1 MKKLVFIVLVAA
13 AFVVTSCSTTLKS
26 MQEPFVGFQFTADDI
41 VLSEQ
46 VVGEAT
52 VTRVLKID
60 WARLFTN
67 RFGVTTAPIIGA
79 TSMVSLDSMYAVYD
93 LMEKHPGYDF
103 VMYPQFESIT
113 EGVPGIFEKTRIK
126 VVARLGKMK

>member
-1 MKKLVFIVLVAA
+1 MKKLVFVVLVAA
-13 AFVVTSCSTTLKS
+13 AFVATSCSTALKS

-52 VTRVLKID
+52 VTRVFGID

-67 RFGVTTAPIIGA
+67 KFGALTAPVIGA
-79 TSMVSLDSMYAVYD
+79 TSAISFDNMYAIYD

-103 VMYPQFESIT
+103 VMYPQFESIA
-113 EGVPGIFEKTRIK
+113 EGVPNIYVKTRVK
-126 VVARLGKMK
+126 VIARLGKMK